1 MRRSSEMK
9 NDEENREIWFVKK
22 MVNKEGFVFYYQ
34 LLFVSVSFLNLVLF
48 CFFIVFEMVAFV
60 KNSPILK

>member
-1 MRRSSEMK
+1 MKRSSEMK

-34 LLFVSVSFLNLVLF
+34 LLFV
-48 CFFIVFEMVAFV
+48 FFGFF
-60 KNSPILK
+60 S

>member
-1 MRRSSEMK
+1 MRRSSEMMMMMM

-48 CFFIVFEMVAFV
+48 CFVSLLF
-60 KNSPILK
+60 LRWWLL

>member
-1 MRRSSEMK
+1 MKRSSEMK

-34 LLFVSVSFLNLVLF
+34 HLFVSVSFLNLVLF